1 MSRVSLKKNVLLIPL
16 WVLLTLVT
24 SLSAQATAPEV
35 EKALDTMT
43 TYEAEFIQV
52 VKEAQ
57 GFREEKSS
65 GKVWVQRPGK
75 FNWRYDKGP
84 QKMDIV
90 ADGVNLWIYQ
100 PALAQVMVYALSEID
115 KDLPISWLASSQPIA
130 KRYNTRKLEDRGDG
144 LSWFDLQNKKGGTQ
158 EIAFIELALQG
169 DVMKEVVITGSDGKE
184 TRVSF
189 KAAKRNV
196 PMNASQFEYRPAPN
210 IDIIGSP
217 Q

>member
-1 MSRVSLKKNVLLIPL
+1 MLKVGLGLVLSL
-16 WVLLTLVT
+16 
-24 SLSAQATAPEV
+24 LSFHIGAAASEV
-35 EKALDTMT
+35 EKALDAMT
-43 TYEAEFIQV
+43 SYEADFTQV
-52 VKEAQ
+52 VKESQ
-57 GFREEKSS
+57 GFREERSS
-65 GKVWVQRPGK
+65 GRVWVQRPGK

-100 PALAQVMVYALSEID
+100 PALAQVMVYSMNEIE

-130 KRYNTRKLEDRGDG
+130 QRYNTRKLEDRGDG
-144 LSWFDLQNKKGGTQ
+144 LVWFDLQNKKGGTQ
-158 EIAFIELALQG
+158 DIAFIELALQG

-189 KAAKRNV
+189 KLAKRNQTIS
-196 PMNASQFEYRPAPN
+196 ASQFEFRPAPN
-210 IDIIGSP
+210 IDIIGTP

>member
-1 MSRVSLKKNVLLIPL
+1 MINRLIGL
-16 WVLLTLVT
+16 MLCVASWQVCAV
-24 SLSAQATAPEV
+24 APEV

-43 TYEAEFIQV
+43 SYEAEFTQV

-57 GFREEKSS
+57 GFSEEKSS

-75 FNWRYDKGP
+75 FNWRYDEGP

-100 PALAQVMVYALSEID
+100 PALAQVMVYALSEIE

-130 KRYNTRKLEDRGDG
+130 QRYNTRRLEDRGDG
-144 LSWFDLQNKKGGTQ
+144 LMWFDLQNKQGGTQ

-169 DVMKEVVITGSDGKE
+169 DVMKEVVITSSDGKE

-189 KAAKRNV
+189 KGAKRNIS
-196 PMNASQFEYRPAPN
+196 MNPSQFDYRPAPN
-210 IDIIGSP
+210 IDIIGNP

>member
-1 MSRVSLKKNVLLIPL
+1 MINRLIGL
-16 WVLLTLVT
+16 MLCVASWQVWAV
-24 SLSAQATAPEV
+24 APEV

-43 TYEAEFIQV
+43 SYEAEFTQV

-100 PALAQVMVYALSEID
+100 PALAQVMVYAMSEIE

-144 LSWFDLQNKKGGTQ
+144 LMWFDLQNKKGGTQ

-169 DVMKEVVITGSDGKE
+169 DVMKEVIITGSDGKE

-189 KAAKRNV
+189 KAAKRNIAIN
-196 PMNASQFEYRPAPN
+196 PSQFEYRPAPN
-210 IDIIGSP
+210 IDIIGNP

>member
-1 MSRVSLKKNVLLIPL
+1 MFKPL
-16 WVLLTLVT
+16 WVMLLVAF
-24 SLSAQATAPEV
+24 SASVQAVAPEV
-35 EKALDTMT
+35 EKALDSMT
-43 TYEAEFIQV
+43 TYEAEFTQV
-52 VKEAQ
+52 VKESQ

-144 LSWFDLQNKKGGTQ
+144 LAWFDLQNKKGGTQ

-189 KAAKRNV
+189 KGAKRNV
-196 PMNASQFEYRPAPN
+196 PMNATQFEYRPAPN
-210 IDIIGSP
+210 IDIIGTP

>member
-1 MSRVSLKKNVLLIPL
+1 MKKVIWGLLMGMLCLPA
-16 WVLLTLVT
+16 WA
-24 SLSAQATAPEV
+24 SAPEV
-35 EKALDTMT
+35 EKALDSMT
-43 TYEAEFIQV
+43 SYEAEFTQV

-144 LSWFDLQNKKGGTQ
+144 LQWFDL
-158 EIAFIELALQG
+158 
-169 DVMKEVVITGSDGKE
+169 
-184 TRVSF
+184 
-189 KAAKRNV
+189 
-196 PMNASQFEYRPAPN
+196 
-210 IDIIGSP
+210 
-217 Q
+217 

>member
-1 MSRVSLKKNVLLIPL
+1 MSLKKNILLIRL
-16 WVLLTLVT
+16 WGLLILVT
-24 SLSAQATAPEV
+24 SLSAKAAAPEV
-35 EKALDTMT
+35 EKALDTMS
-43 TYEAEFIQV
+43 TYEAEFTQV

-100 PALAQVMVYALSEID
+100 PALAQVMVYAMSEIE

-130 KRYNTRKLEDRGDG
+130 NRYNTRKLEDRGDG
-144 LSWFDLQNKKGGTQ
+144 LTWFDLQNKKGGTQ
-158 EIAFIELALQG
+158 EVAFIELALQG

-189 KAAKRNV
+189 KGAKRNA

-210 IDIIGSP
+210 IDIIGNP

>member
-1 MSRVSLKKNVLLIPL
+1 MSLKKNVLLIPL
-16 WVLLTLVT
+16 WGLLILVT
-24 SLSAQATAPEV
+24 SLSAKAAAPEV

-43 TYEAEFIQV
+43 TYEAEFTQV

-100 PALAQVMVYALSEID
+100 PALAQVMVYAMSEIE

-130 KRYNTRKLEDRGDG
+130 NRYNTRKLEDRGDG
-144 LSWFDLQNKKGGTQ
+144 LTWFDLQNKKGGTQ
-158 EIAFIELALQG
+158 EVAFIELALQG

-196 PMNASQFEYRPAPN
+196 LINASQFEYRPAPN
-210 IDIIGSP
+210 IDIIGTP

>member
-1 MSRVSLKKNVLLIPL
+1 MKSKAIVGLVLLLMSLPL
-16 WVLLTLVT
+16 WAV
-24 SLSAQATAPEV
+24 APEV
-35 EKALDTMT
+35 EKALDSMT
-43 TYEAEFIQV
+43 SYEAEFTQV
-52 VKEAQ
+52 VKEVQ

-90 ADGVNLWIYQ
+90 ADGINLWIYQ
-100 PALAQVMVYALSEID
+100 PALAQVMVYAMAEIE

-130 KRYNTRKLEDRGDG
+130 RRYNTRKLEDRGDG

-169 DVMKEVVITGSDGKE
+169 DLMKEVVITGSDGKE

-189 KAAKRNV
+189 KGAKRNTSI
-196 PMNASQFEYRPAPN
+196 NASQFEYRPAPN
-210 IDIIGSP
+210 IDIIGNP